1 LSSADFNLHV
11 IADFLKAEG
20 SYDLRPRLKAITAPV
35 LLLQGPGKIRLAVA
49 LLKQTSEQG
58 YPACDFTLARIAN
71 EPSGE

>member
-1 LSSADFNLHV
+1 LSPAEFNLHV

-35 LLLQGPGKIRLAVA
+35 LFFKAGKIRLAA
-49 LLKQTSEQG
+49 LLGQTAKQG

-71 EPSGE
+71 ESSKE